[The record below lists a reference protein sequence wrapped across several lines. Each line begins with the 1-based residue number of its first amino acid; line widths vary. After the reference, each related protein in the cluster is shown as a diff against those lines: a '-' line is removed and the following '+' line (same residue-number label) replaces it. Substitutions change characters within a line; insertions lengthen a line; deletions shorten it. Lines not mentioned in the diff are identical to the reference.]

1 MSPRRTHP
9 STNRGR
15 PPTVR
20 SGGPRPR
27 KELGQHFLVDSGA
40 LQRIVDVAQL
50 SPGDVVL
57 EIGPGTGEL
66 TAALLANGARVVAV
80 ELDERLSSRLRA
92 RFATQESL
100 RVISANVLDHQPE
113 DLLAETGLGPPYVV
127 VANIPY
133 YITAPILRHFLETS
147 VQPSQL
153 ILTVQRE
160 VGEGIAARPGS
171 MSLLA
176 VSVQFFAHAE
186 VLFRLGP
193 ESFYPP
199 PKVDSAVVRI
209 RVSESPRVEVDN
221 REGFF
226 EVVRAGFRQPRK
238 QLHNALSQGL
248 WLPPGEAEPL
258 LREAGID
265 PLRRAQTL
273 SLDEWK
279 AVYEAYSRRRQA
291 WATASNASRGTSP

>member
-1 MSPRRTHP
+1 MSPRRTHA
-9 STNRGR
+9 SDNRR
-15 PPTVR
+15 PPVVR

-27 KELGQHFLVDSGA
+27 KELGQHFLVDAGA
-40 LQRIVDVAQL
+40 LQRIVTAAEL
-50 SPGDVVL
+50 NPGDAVL

-66 TAALLANGARVVAV
+66 TAALLDGGARVAAV
-80 ELDERLSSRLRA
+80 ELDERLSIRLRA
-92 RFATQESL
+92 RFAGVQSL
-100 RVISANVLDHQPE
+100 HVISANVLDHDPLE
-113 DLLAETGLGPPYVV
+113 LLAEARLAPPYVV

-133 YITAPILRHFLETS
+133 YITAPILRHFLENP
-147 VQPSQL
+147 VQPRQL
-153 ILTVQRE
+153 VLMVQRE
-160 VGEGIAARPGS
+160 VAESLAAKPGS

-176 VSVQFFAHAE
+176 VSVQFFATAE

-193 ESFYPP
+193 ASFYPP

-209 RVSESPRVEVDN
+209 QVADTPRVNVAF
-221 REGFF
+221 REEFF
-226 EVVRAGFRQPRK
+226 DVVRAGFRQPRK

-279 AVYEAYSRRRQA
+279 SVYESYSRRKQA
-291 WATASNASRGTSP
+291 WAVNTPGRREASS